1 MTEKLIGMLR
11 LSKKAG
17 KLIFGSEPSANA
29 VRSGRAH
36 VVIMAVDASERTKK
50 LMRNKCK
57 SFSVPLF
64 EIETAQY
71 LGEKFGKCDI
81 SVLSVSDENFAKAI
95 LKILGN

>member
-1 MTEKLIGMLR
+1 MTEKLIGMLH

-29 VRSGRAH
+29 VRGGRAH
-36 VVIMAVDASERTKK
+36 VVIMAEDASERTKK
-50 LMRNKCK
+50 LMRNKCN

-64 EIETAQY
+64 EIGTAQY